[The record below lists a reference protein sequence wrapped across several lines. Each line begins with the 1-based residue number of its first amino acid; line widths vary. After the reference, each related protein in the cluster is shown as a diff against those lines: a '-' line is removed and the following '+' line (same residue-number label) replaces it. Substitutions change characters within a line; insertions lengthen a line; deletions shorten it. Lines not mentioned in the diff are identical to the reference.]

1 MAYSKAQAKAT
12 MKWKK
17 ENVKRVEINLN
28 KETDADVI
36 EYFESTGNTQGEIK
50 RLARA
55 RIKGDIFT
63 NHEMNLIRTC
73 INVRINELDDYVE
86 EAEEVI
92 KEAEAMREKTP
103 LDMVKQRETQRIGK
117 NKADI
122 KMWSKEADELR
133 DLRRYIDDKFRK

>member
-36 EYFESTGNTQGEIK
+36 QYFESAGNTQGEIK
-50 RLARA
+50 RLVRA

-122 KMWSKEADELR
+122 KEWNDELSELR
-133 DLRRYIDDKFRK
+133 ELRRYIDDKFRK